1 MCSSCFQRSLCVLH
15 SCYDHVISCCKVL
28 LCWQW
33 QEHCTHSGSTHID
46 CLYCAVY
53 MSTGVSSSSKKESKP
68 SSSSKANDHS
78 DYTTQSSSLSPNR
91 IVAFMIYH
99 SDYTTQSSS
108 LSPKRN
114 TQSPL
119 QQQQSK
125 GSIRGQYALRNVCGT
140 SERQWSVVRTSNSR
154 HTNSINAQVCR
165 TDQLG
170 TNCLAVRSIMFVSC
184 TVDSSNA
191 CGNYT
196 AFRVQMRQVF
206 MQ

>member
-1 MCSSCFQRSLCVLH
+1 
-15 SCYDHVISCCKVL
+15 
-28 LCWQW
+28 
-33 QEHCTHSGSTHID
+33 
-46 CLYCAVY
+46 

-125 GSIRGQYALRNVCGT
+125 GSIRVGSTHFATSVAPQSASDQWYVPATADTLTASTHKFAGLINWGQTALQCVA
-140 SERQWSVVRTSNSR
+140 S
-154 HTNSINAQVCR
+154 
-165 TDQLG
+165 
-170 TNCLAVRSIMFVSC
+170 CL
-184 TVDSSNA
+184 
-191 CGNYT
+191 
-196 AFRVQMRQVF
+196 
-206 MQ
+206 